1 MLIKCDVRPL
11 RGRFYIS
18 SFYFYKCATSPRS
31 VLYFFFLFLQMCD
44 LSEVGSI
51 FLLFISTNVRPLRGR
66 FYISSFYFYKCAT
79 SPRSVLYFFFLFLQM
94 CPLRGRFYISSF
106 YFYKC
111 ATSPRS
117 VFILIR
123 LPSPYSRSTPPVVS
137 NRHTGQYKAP
147 GKSPA
152 NPYFP
157 HVIPGLH

>member
-94 CPLRGRFYISSF
+94 CDLSEVGL
-106 YFYKC
+106 YFFFLFLQMCDLSEVGFHFDTFCPVHIPALPHRLFRIAIPVNIKRLE
-111 ATSPRS
+111 SLQQ
-117 VFILIR
+117 ILI
-123 LPSPYSRSTPPVVS
+123 SRM
-137 NRHTGQYKAP
+137 
-147 GKSPA
+147 
-152 NPYFP
+152 
-157 HVIPGLH
+157 